1 MIIEKIKILGTI
13 VSAVFVI
20 CVFIQTLLTLNPRVT
35 DLEKRMATTEG
46 KISTI
51 ELKIDNILNQTAETS
66 KDVKDIYHIILDRHT
81 KQ

>member
-35 DLEKRMATTEG
+35 DLENRMATTEG

-51 ELKIDNILNQTAETS
+51 ELKIDNILNHTSETS
-66 KDVKDIYHIILDRHT
+66 KDVKDIYHIIFDRHT
-81 KQ
+81 RQ

>member
-51 ELKIDNILNQTAETS
+51 ELKIDNILNKTAETS
-66 KDVKDIYHIILDRHT
+66 KDVKDIYHIILDEHT
-81 KQ
+81 RQ

>member
-1 MIIEKIKILGTI
+1 MYNKIRLIGTI
-13 VSAVFVI
+13 ASIIFVI

-51 ELKIDNILNQTAETS
+51 ELKIDHILNQTAETS

-81 KQ
+81 RQ